1 MDNLKIFCEFPWID
15 DRQDC
20 LTWHRDPRM
29 ARYLSGLEDRSPAQ
43 IADLLVTRIHATPTD
58 RLACGCVTAL
68 LAHILFSASGRV
80 RIRSQIFQPL
90 QYHSIQIEL
99 ADVYQ
104 IALGIISEPIQF
116 LANFQPNS
124 ANWYGS
130 LVRYSNYRF
139 DRLLIDRLRSLPG
152 MSGFKRTNLG
162 LLARATPKRIETAL
176 IRQGEKDVRLQ
187 QMLLLHGCLVEVI
200 AAGNFETR
208 NPQSVHYENLLARYL
223 QQCERVELAILQR
236 RGSAN
241 EDRATLIKL
250 LEYMGKVIRNYLQP
264 QPDAL
269 DRSVGNSDADGTSL
283 LNLIPDAINLD
294 RLLESRI
301 LKQDILDLSSQLPI
315 DHDRLLMLFYGLEL
329 TQSEVGI
336 ELDCSQTTAK
346 HRHDRCLKQ
355 LAKDLHVK
363 IFDDENLSIELLDA
377 IIDRLKLIC
386 EDIYAEILLAI
397 FDAIVTDLDAITS
410 GTAKLNEST
419 IVELFIDRIHHCWQ
433 FKFKPAQMGLTK
445 ATAFV
450 RLRNRQDRS
459 PLS

>member
-1 MDNLKIFCEFPWID
+1 
-15 DRQDC
+15 
-20 LTWHRDPRM
+20 
-29 ARYLSGLEDRSPAQ
+29 
-43 IADLLVTRIHATPTD
+43 
-58 RLACGCVTAL
+58 
-68 LAHILFSASGRV
+68 
-80 RIRSQIFQPL
+80 
-90 QYHSIQIEL
+90 
-99 ADVYQ
+99 
-104 IALGIISEPIQF
+104 
-116 LANFQPNS
+116 
-124 ANWYGS
+124 
-130 LVRYSNYRF
+130 
-139 DRLLIDRLRSLPG
+139 

>member
-1 MDNLKIFCEFPWID
+1 MDSLKIFCEFPWID

-29 ARYLSGLEDRSPAQ
+29 ARYLRGLADRSPAQ

-68 LAHILFSASGRV
+68 LAHILFSGSGRA

-99 ADVYQ
+99 ADIYQ
-104 IALGIISEPIQF
+104 IALGIISEPIKF
-116 LANFQPNS
+116 LANFQPDS

-139 DRLLIDRLRSLPG
+139 DRLLIDRLRSFPG

-162 LLARATPKRIETAL
+162 LLARATPRRIETAL
-176 IRQGEKDVRLQ
+176 IQQGERDVRLQ

-208 NPQSVHYENLLARYL
+208 NPQSVHYENLSARYL
-223 QQCERVELAILQR
+223 QQCDSVELVID
-236 RGSAN
+236 
-241 EDRATLIKL
+241 DRATLLKL
-250 LEYMGKVIRNYLQP
+250 LEYMGTVIRNYLQP
-264 QPDAL
+264 QTDAL
-269 DRSVGNSDADGTSL
+269 DRSVGNSDANGISL
-283 LNLIPDAINLD
+283 LDLIPDAINLD

-315 DHDRLLMLFYGLEL
+315 DSDRLLMLFYGLDL

-336 ELDCSQTTAK
+336 ELNCNQTTAK

-363 IFDDENLSIELLDA
+363 IFDDQNLSIELLDA
-377 IIDRLKLIC
+377 MIDRLKLIC
-386 EDIYAEILLAI
+386 EDIYAEILLAVV
-397 FDAIVTDLDAITS
+397 DAIITDLDPITS
-410 GTAKLNEST
+410 GTAKLNESK
-419 IVELFIDRIHHCWQ
+419 IVELFIDRIHHRWQ
-433 FKFKPAQMGLTK
+433 FKFKPTQMGLTK
-445 ATAFV
+445 ATTFV
-450 RLRNRQDRS
+450 RLRDRQDRS